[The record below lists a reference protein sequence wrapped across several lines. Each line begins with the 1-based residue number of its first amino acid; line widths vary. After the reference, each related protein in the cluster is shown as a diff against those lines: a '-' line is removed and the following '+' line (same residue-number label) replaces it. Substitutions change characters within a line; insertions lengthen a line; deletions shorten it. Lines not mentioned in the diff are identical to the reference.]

1 MNIAVIGTGNVGGA
15 LAQKW
20 AGKSHSI
27 YLGVRDTIS
36 FKGNELLAFE
46 NIKALSISQ
55 AVQISDIIL
64 LAVPAANTIEAV
76 KALGDTTGKIIIDAM
91 NIIMNKGPEGFTNT
105 SDAIL
110 ANTQTKDVVKCFNT
124 TGYNNMADT
133 VYEDMQIDMFVC
145 GNSTKGKE
153 AATQLAT
160 DAGFGKCYDVGG
172 NDKFL
177 LMEQFAWFWI
187 NLAMFQGQGREIGF
201 KLLSR

>member
-20 AGKSHSI
+20 AGKGHTI
-27 YLGVRDTIS
+27 CLGVRDMGG
-36 FKGNELLAFE
+36 FKGNAIVAHE
-46 NIKALSISQ
+46 NIKALSIDE
-55 AVQISDIIL
+55 AVQKSDIIL

-110 ANTQTKDVVKCFNT
+110 ANTQTEDVVKCFNT

-133 VYEDMQIDMFVC
+133 VYDDMQIDMFVC

-153 AATQLAT
+153 AATALRAKKRQH
-160 DAGFGKCYDVGG
+160 
-172 NDKFL
+172 
-177 LMEQFAWFWI
+177 
-187 NLAMFQGQGREIGF
+187 
-201 KLLSR
+201 S